1 MQRQRNIQQA
11 KERDKNP
18 PDQTKE
24 EEIRSLLENEFRIMI
39 GKMIQNLENKIEIQ
53 INRLET
59 KNEKRQGMFK
69 KDLEEVRNSQSAMN
83 NKITEMK
90 NTLERAKSR
99 VTEAEEWIS
108 ELENIMLEINEMEW
122 NKEKRVKRNEDSL
135 RDLWDNFKH
144 SNI

>member
-1 MQRQRNIQQA
+1 
-11 KERDKNP
+11 
-18 PDQTKE
+18 
-24 EEIRSLLENEFRIMI
+24 MI

-53 INRLET
+53 INKLET
-59 KNEKRQGMFK
+59 HNEKRQGMFK
-69 KDLEEVRNSQSAMN
+69 RDLEEVRNSQSAMN

-90 NTLERAKSR
+90 NTLERPKSR
-99 VTEAEEWIS
+99 VTETEEWIS

-135 RDLWDNFKH
+135 RDLWDNFNN

>member
-83 NKITEMK
+83 NKITETK
-90 NTLERAKSR
+90 NTLEGTNSR
-99 VTEAEEWIS
+99 GTETKEWIS
-108 ELENIMLEINEMEW
+108 EL
-122 NKEKRVKRNEDSL
+122 
-135 RDLWDNFKH
+135 
-144 SNI
+144 

>member
-1 MQRQRNIQQA
+1 MTKQTGGTGCEDTRNVYKA
-11 KERDKNP
+11 FEELKN
-18 PDQTKE
+18 K
-24 EEIRSLLENEFRIMI
+24 
-39 GKMIQNLENKIEIQ
+39 
-53 INRLET
+53 
-59 KNEKRQGMFK
+59 
-69 KDLEEVRNSQSAMN
+69 QSAMN

>member
-69 KDLEEVRNSQSAMN
+69 R
-83 NKITEMK
+83 T
-90 NTLERAKSR
+90 
-99 VTEAEEWIS
+99 
-108 ELENIMLEINEMEW
+108 
-122 NKEKRVKRNEDSL
+122 
-135 RDLWDNFKH
+135 
-144 SNI
+144 

>member
-1 MQRQRNIQQA
+1 MDNAIIEFKNI
-11 KERDKNP
+11 
-18 PDQTKE
+18 
-24 EEIRSLLENEFRIMI
+24 LEGTN
-39 GKMIQNLENKIEIQ
+39 
-53 INRLET
+53 
-59 KNEKRQGMFK
+59 
-69 KDLEEVRNSQSAMN
+69 
-83 NKITEMK
+83 
-90 NTLERAKSR
+90 SR

>member
-1 MQRQRNIQQA
+1 
-11 KERDKNP
+11 
-18 PDQTKE
+18 
-24 EEIRSLLENEFRIMI
+24 
-39 GKMIQNLENKIEIQ
+39 MIQNLENKIEIQ

-108 ELENIMLEINEMEW
+108 EMEDSMVEITETEQ
-122 NKEKRVKRNEDSL
+122 NKEKKNKSDEDSL
-135 RDLWDNFKH
+135 
-144 SNI
+144 

>member
-1 MQRQRNIQQA
+1 MIKTHQTKQKRRRQRSLPE
-11 KERDKNP
+11 KEY
-18 PDQTKE
+18 
-24 EEIRSLLENEFRIMI
+24 RIMI

-108 ELENIMLEINEMEW
+108 ELENTMLEINEMEW